1 MILSDLKQ
9 YLMAH
14 KAVSLSDIAT
24 HFDIEP
30 DAMRGML
37 EQWIR
42 KGKVRKANIQ
52 ANCSVGCSTCISC
65 DAAAMEI
72 YEWTS

>member
-24 HFDIEP
+24 HFDTEP

-37 EQWIR
+37 KQWIR
-42 KGKVRKANIQ
+42 KGKVRKTDIQ
-52 ANCSVGCSTCISC
+52 ADCSVGCSTCMSC

-72 YEWTS
+72 YEWIY